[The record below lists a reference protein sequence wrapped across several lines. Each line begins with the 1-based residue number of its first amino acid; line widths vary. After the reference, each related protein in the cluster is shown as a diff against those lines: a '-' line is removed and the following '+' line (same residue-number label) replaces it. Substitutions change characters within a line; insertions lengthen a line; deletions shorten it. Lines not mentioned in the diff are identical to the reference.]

1 MSPLRIPN
9 LGWIIVGD
17 SRRALF
23 LRNGGT
29 AVAPQLFVINSQD
42 AGPNRRSAEQGSDR
56 PGRVV
61 NAVDG
66 RKSSVE
72 APDYHD
78 AREVAFA
85 EETADRIVELCK
97 DRKAK
102 WIALV
107 AAPRTLA
114 VWRQR
119 LHGRDLPQ
127 VKAEVAKDLTKHSVA
142 DLTQV
147 LTGSRQTGAT
157 VS

>member
-9 LGWIIVGD
+9 LGWVVVGD
-17 SRRALF
+17 GRRALF

-29 AVAPQLFVINSQD
+29 AVAPRLFVINSHD
-42 AGPNRRSAEQGSDR
+42 AGSNERSANQGSDR

-61 NAVDG
+61 NSIDG
-66 RKSSVE
+66 RRSSVE
-72 APDYHD
+72 ATDYHEE
-78 AREVAFA
+78 REVAFA
-85 EETADRIVELCK
+85 QKIADRIIELCE

-107 AAPRTLA
+107 AAPRTMA

-147 LTGSRQTGAT
+147 LTGSRA
-157 VS
+157 V